1 MSRLHDAIAA
11 VRGALDR
18 DTLTWGVVPAATAAL
33 VTMAFVVPN
42 YMRAGALRSES
53 QLLDAVA
60 SENIS
65 QRNNLARMEESVASM
80 REDAARR
87 CRPLSADGERDGLLD
102 AVTRHSDGLAVREQS
117 IRTGPRETL
126 PAPIGGMRLAR
137 REVTVEMTATFESIF
152 GVIDSA
158 EGVDRLVTPRVLEIT
173 AISTPQEQAILGN
186 PAVRATI
193 VIDEWSEAGEGE
205 QETVPARAA
214 GEPAAQ
220 EAKR

>member
-1 MSRLHDAIAA
+1 MTRLHDAIAA

-18 DTLTWGVVPAATAAL
+18 DTLAWGVVPAATAAL
-33 VTMAFVVPN
+33 VTIAFVVPN

-126 PAPIGGMRLAR
+126 PAPIVGAPAPTVGRGDQQLARHSYRQPLSSWGTGHRLA
-137 REVTVEMTATFESIF
+137 
-152 GVIDSA
+152 G
-158 EGVDRLVTPRVLEIT
+158 
-173 AISTPQEQAILGN
+173 LGG
-186 PAVRATI
+186 
-193 VIDEWSEAGEGE
+193 DG
-205 QETVPARAA
+205 AR
-214 GEPAAQ
+214 
-220 EAKR
+220 

>member
-1 MSRLHDAIAA
+1 
-11 VRGALDR
+11 
-18 DTLTWGVVPAATAAL
+18 
-33 VTMAFVVPN
+33 
-42 YMRAGALRSES
+42 
-53 QLLDAVA
+53 
-60 SENIS
+60 
-65 QRNNLARMEESVASM
+65 
-80 REDAARR
+80 
-87 CRPLSADGERDGLLD
+87 
-102 AVTRHSDGLAVREQS
+102 
-117 IRTGPRETL
+117 
-126 PAPIGGMRLAR
+126 
-137 REVTVEMTATFESIF
+137 
-152 GVIDSA
+152 VIDSA